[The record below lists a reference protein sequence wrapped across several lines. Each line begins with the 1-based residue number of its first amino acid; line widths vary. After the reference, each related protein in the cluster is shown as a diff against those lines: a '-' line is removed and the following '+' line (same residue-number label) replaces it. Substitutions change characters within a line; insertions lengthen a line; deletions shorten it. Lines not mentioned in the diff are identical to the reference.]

1 VLKKQLLEHKMSP
14 ENTRKSETKI
24 AIVTGGRPRPSAA
37 NTVLSL
43 AKRGVNSIFT
53 YNSNQAEAEKV
64 TGLAA
69 GSRAK
74 GDRPAAGYRQPCRLR
89 FLCAERARSTRGI
102 RQRALRLSRQ

>member
-24 AIVTGGRPRPSAA
+24 AIVTGGSRGLGR

-69 GSRAK
+69 EAGEKRSPCSWIPATLPLSRRRPRQNWTASTISTSRA
-74 GDRPAAGYRQPCRLR
+74 C
-89 FLCAERARSTRGI
+89 S
-102 RQRALRLSRQ
+102 S